1 MTSVLCMHHRPDDF
15 RGLLEERFPDVTVGY
30 ASTNDEIITQLAS
43 LQPDAVFSIK
53 GPEFPGNLHHKAVE
67 AACVKWIHVGGSGY
81 EHIQP
86 FDPDKVTVTNSAGVL
101 ARHLAETAT
110 GAILALNGNFFPYHR
125 QQQARVWQS
134 RTFKPLAGQSL
145 LVVGL
150 GHIGDWVA
158 RNAKA
163 LGMTV
168 HGVRRRQEPVA
179 HVDQIFPP
187 EQLHNALRQAD
198 FVSLHVR
205 ASDETHHMMNAEAF
219 AAMKPG
225 AFLLNTARGAVV
237 DTNAL
242 IKALDAGQVGGAYL
256 DVFEEEPLPEDHPL
270 WSRDDVFM
278 TPHASDNIS
287 GWEQEFARFF
297 GDNLERWI
305 KGEPLVNPVT
315 A

>member
-1 MTSVLCMHHRPDDF
+1 MTTVLCIHHQPDDF
-15 RGLLEERFPDVTVGY
+15 RGILETRFPDVTIGY
-30 ASTNDEIITQLAS
+30 AANNDEIVTRLAE

-53 GPEFPGNLHHKAVE
+53 GPEFPGNLHYKAVE
-67 AACVKWIHVGGSGY
+67 AGCVKWIHVGGSGY

-86 FDPDKVTVTNSAGVL
+86 FDPAKITVTNSAGVL
-101 ARHLAETAT
+101 ARHLAETVT
-110 GAILALNGNFFPYHR
+110 GAILAFNGNFFSYHR
-125 QQQARVWQS
+125 QQQDRIWQS
-134 RTFKPLAGQSL
+134 RTFRPLAGQTL

-158 RNAKA
+158 HNAKA

-168 HGVRRRQEPVA
+168 HAVRRRQDA
-179 HVDQIFPP
+179 IDHVDKLYPP
-187 EQLHNALRQAD
+187 DQLHEALSEAD

-205 ASDETHHMMNAEAF
+205 ATDDTRHMMNDAAF

-225 AFLLNTARGAVV
+225 AVLLNTARGAVV

-242 IKALDAGQVGGAYL
+242 IRALDAGQVGGAYL
-256 DVFEEEPLPEDHPL
+256 DVFEEEPLPADHAL
-270 WSRDDVFM
+270 WERGDVFM

-287 GWEQEFARFF
+287 GWEREFANFF

-305 KGEPLVNPVT
+305 KGTPLLNPVT
-315 A
+315 G